1 MIILRVCLW
10 AAKSRKGAK
19 IGEAE
24 NQRSRKA
31 GKSREA
37 EKQGGKEAEKERSTK
52 HRKAEKQ
59 ASREKQRK
67 EKRRSGEAGKSR
79 KAETLGTRNQ
89 KTIPNREKNN
99 FLKITLLKLS
109 AIQQPKPT
117 DVNPRDWQS

>member
-37 EKQGGKEAEKERSTK
+37 GGQRSRKGKKHKTQKSRKAGKQ
-52 HRKAEKQ
+52 RKAEK
-59 ASREKQRK
+59 SRK